1 MPIERRTK
9 LLKEVVFGFVALIL
23 MVCLACLLINYF
35 LFPNLSLNGGTYI
48 RIPYGEHFDN
58 FGCSASYLGDDISDS
73 IEYDGEVDETVLL
86 ASLPTSKDHIPS
98 DVEVSS
104 GCLEISERMVNAYV
118 FMAKDIVTDNGFFFE
133 KNTFIYGQNIKM
145 YKTTAFLQQQIDGQI
160 QISVKGKLTDDIF
173 SALTD
178 CLKNSGAVRKRY
190 KHYL

>member
-1 MPIERRTK
+1 MHTAQKMFEPGN
-9 LLKEVVFGFVALIL
+9 LL
-23 MVCLACLLINYF
+23 YF
-35 LFPNLSLNGGTYI
+35 NPFIFPDGGDPKPKFFI
-48 RIPYGEHFDN
+48 V
-58 FGCSASYLGDDISDS
+58 L
-73 IEYDGEVDETVLL
+73 GEVDETVLL

-104 GCLEISERMVNAYV
+104 GCLEISERIVNAYV